1 MDTIW
6 KSPPSGTRWGVLFYF
21 CIQGGI
27 CFFCMCVF
35 VCFCICVQG
44 GVEEEHLR
52 AGGDRV
58 QGLVGVHRQETDLGP
73 ALQSELKD
81 VTQNKLPSSN
91 DI

>member
-1 MDTIW
+1 MF
-6 KSPPSGTRWGVLFYF
+6 LYF
-21 CIQGGI
+21 CICIEGGA
-27 CFFCMCVF
+27 
-35 VCFCICVQG
+35 CFCICVQG
-44 GVEEEHLR
+44 GVEEQHLR

-91 DI
+91 DT